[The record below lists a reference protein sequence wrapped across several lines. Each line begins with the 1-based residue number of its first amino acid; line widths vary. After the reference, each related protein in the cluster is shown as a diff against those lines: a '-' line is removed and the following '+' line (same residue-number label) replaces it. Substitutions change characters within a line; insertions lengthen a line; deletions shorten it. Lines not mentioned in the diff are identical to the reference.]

1 MSGNFY
7 TNPLFVSGVLTSLVL
22 LVTYAYNSYQQRT
35 NDREAKGL
43 IYYFGL
49 SVLAFGTSYG
59 SVYVYNSLMPGG
71 GGTKAIKD
79 SVMKGGQSVADAV
92 TSGVKKVAEQ
102 VKPTVE
108 NVVSES
114 VTLEPSSSLGGG
126 SGAEDFLNHG
136 LPDW

>member
-59 SVYVYNSLMPGG
+59 GVYVYNSMMPGG

-79 SVMKGGQSVADAV
+79 SVMKGGQSLA
-92 TSGVKKVAEQ
+92 SSVKKVAEQ

-114 VTLEPSSSLGGG
+114 VTLEPTASLGGG
-126 SGAEDFLNHG
+126 SEDFLNHG